1 MAVLGVVLYYSWYK
15 NERTD
20 VFPWR
25 GENLPIVGS
34 IQMSDG
40 TCINFLPG
48 HKLGL
53 FSDFSGSWKKGACPH
68 ENAVAVCTQQKDK
81 YMMVFYRNSTTDAE
95 SYCKILNGIPDSLK

>member
-1 MAVLGVVLYYSWYK
+1 MAVLGGTLYYSWYK

-20 VFPWR
+20 GFPWR
-25 GENLPIVGS
+25 GGNIPVVGS

-68 ENAVAVCTQQKDK
+68 ENAVAVCTQPKDK

-95 SYCKILNGIPDSLK
+95 SYCKILSGNLDPLQ